1 MNEGLMQLLA
11 LQDVDRELQALEE
24 ARDKFPAEIDERQGQ
39 IDHARATLQEQV
51 DLLENLA
58 REQRHYENEI
68 EDAKADLKKH
78 EERFSA
84 VTTNKEYDALQIEI
98 SACKSRIAE
107 YETEVLETIETSE
120 RLRQEIE
127 GRRQEVEKIEEQHQT
142 RIEELQQRLASLQKE
157 VDGVE
162 SSRKSISRA
171 IEAPLLQRYQ
181 RSRKNRGTRVARI
194 LKGAC
199 GTCFR
204 QLPAQQRNNVKYTD
218 THVHVCEYCGA
229 ILVWDDQVSS

>member
-1 MNEGLMQLLA
+1 MQLLA
-11 LQDVDRELQALEE
+11 LQEVDKELQALEE

-39 IDHARATLQEQV
+39 IDQARAALQEQV

-58 REQRHYENEI
+58 REQRHYERQI
-68 EDAKADLKKH
+68 DDAKADLKKH

-98 SACKSRIAE
+98 AACKTRISE
-107 YETEVLETIETSE
+107 YENEVLETIEASE

-127 GRRQEVEKIEEQHQT
+127 ARKQEVGQIEEQHQS

-157 VDGVE
+157 VDGVV
-162 SSRKSISRA
+162 SRREQVSQA
-171 IEAPLLQRYQ
+171 IEARLLLRYQ

-199 GTCFR
+199 GSCFR
-204 QLPAQQRNNVKYTD
+204 QLPAQLRNNVKYTPIE
-218 THVHVCEYCGA
+218 VHVCENCGA
-229 ILVWDDQVSS
+229 ILVWDDQTSS